1 MKGDKMENMFKIVNI
16 MTWEEYVEKIAENI
30 EKSIENMRKRR
41 GNELAI

>member
-1 MKGDKMENMFKIVNI
+1 MENMFKVLNI
-16 MTWEEYVEKIAENI
+16 MTLEEYVEKIAENI

>member
-1 MKGDKMENMFKIVNI
+1 MFKVLNI
-16 MTWEEYVEKIAENI
+16 MTLEEYVEKIAENI